1 MLSLCCELFLLSM
14 RDYLCCIFFIVLVAL
29 GSCTSQEINKAM
41 DSAEELMNSR
51 PDSALAILNDIPS
64 SSLHGDKAKAR
75 YALLKSMALDKNY
88 VDTTTFDVL
97 QPAID
102 YYLKKGT
109 PNDKLRTYYYQARI
123 YQNRGE
129 YESAMQSFL
138 RAADFKEETTDTL
151 LLAHTLVAQGTIF
164 IEEEKLKEHI
174 ECNAL
179 AAKLYKSL
187 GKDLLS
193 IKSISNVALG
203 YIEDDEPQKAVETI
217 KQLEN
222 LVKEFPEGEHYYFT
236 PMLLYTVEYGSTEEI
251 RDIIDKYKDHEMLR
265 EDYLNLAYGY
275 SKIGKHEEAFNALD
289 ITDMTGTVS
298 DSLKYV
304 ATKTLLLE
312 NQKKYEEAYKSYHEF
327 SEIMGRYHYK
337 LISDNL
343 LFAETKHEM
352 ELEHIKSIQ
361 QKNHVIWYC
370 LLIVAI
376 LLLISSW
383 LYYKNRLNNA
393 KRLVKE
399 KEKEKAELELVTL
412 TLEKEKLEREQENL
426 NKLLKEKDKLT
437 KSIHPIIKKRLELLN
452 SLLVTEI
459 TKSKKPSKSVKEWI
473 DSIRND
479 QQQFMDSTRLA
490 YMESH
495 PEFIKYWESKGFT
508 VDEINVI
515 CLYAIGFKGKE
526 IGDYINTKKHYI
538 ISSSIR
544 KKLNLN
550 EHDMN
555 LGRFIKLKLE
565 SSDTPNSNSE

>member
-1 MLSLCCELFLLSM
+1 M

-51 PDSALAILNDIPS
+51 PDSALAILNDIPL

-129 YESAMQSFL
+129 YESAMQYFL
-138 RAADFKEETTDTL
+138 RAADFKEEMTDTL

-164 IEEEKLKEHI
+164 IQEVKLKEHI

-187 GKDLLS
+187 GKDILS

-203 YIEDDEPQKAVETI
+203 YIEDDEPQKAVETL
-217 KQLEN
+217 KQLEE
-222 LVKEFPEGEHYYFT
+222 LVKEYPDGEHYYFT
-236 PMLLYTVEYGSTEEI
+236 PKLLYAVEYGSTEEI

-275 SKIGKHEEAFNALD
+275 SKIGKHTEAFKALD
-289 ITDMTGTVS
+289 MTDMAGTVS

-327 SEIMGRYHYK
+327 SEIMGRYYYK

-376 LLLISSW
+376 LLLISCW
-383 LYYKNRLNNA
+383 LY
-393 KRLVKE
+393 
-399 KEKEKAELELVTL
+399 
-412 TLEKEKLEREQENL
+412 
-426 NKLLKEKDKLT
+426 
-437 KSIHPIIKKRLELLN
+437 
-452 SLLVTEI
+452 
-459 TKSKKPSKSVKEWI
+459 
-473 DSIRND
+473 
-479 QQQFMDSTRLA
+479 
-490 YMESH
+490 
-495 PEFIKYWESKGFT
+495 
-508 VDEINVI
+508 
-515 CLYAIGFKGKE
+515 C
-526 IGDYINTKKHYI
+526 KH
-538 ISSSIR
+538 
-544 KKLNLN
+544 
-550 EHDMN
+550 
-555 LGRFIKLKLE
+555 
-565 SSDTPNSNSE
+565 